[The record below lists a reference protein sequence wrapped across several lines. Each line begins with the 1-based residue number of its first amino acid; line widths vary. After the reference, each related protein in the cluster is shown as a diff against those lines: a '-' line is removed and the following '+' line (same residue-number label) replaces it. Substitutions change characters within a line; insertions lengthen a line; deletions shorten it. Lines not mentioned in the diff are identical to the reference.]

1 MAVDLEKL
9 AANFDLRGP
18 VTQIRPCGNGHIN
31 DSYRVDVSLGGFPI
45 SYLMQRINHHVFP
58 NVRMLMN
65 NISRVT
71 RHIQSKMYEQPGV
84 DFSRT
89 SLTIIPT
96 TEGAPY
102 YKGPEGYYWRMFL
115 FINNSVSYDYVSK
128 TSQAYEAAKA
138 FGNFQALLSDM
149 PGAPLFESIP
159 DFHHT
164 PRRFQTF
171 HSSLKADRLNRA
183 ASVKKEIDFI
193 LAYEDK
199 VHDVTD
205 GLADGSLPL
214 RVTHND
220 TKINNVMMD
229 AATGE
234 ALCVVDLDTV
244 MPGSALYDFGDL
256 VRTSTVSAPEDEQD
270 LSKIQFRLDMFEA
283 LVQGYL
289 ESPREMLVRRE
300 LELLVSSGSLITF
313 EVGLRFLTDYLDG
326 DKYFKIK
333 RRHHNLDRCRTQLEL
348 VRQMDQQKEKMQE
361 IIDRY

>member
-1 MAVDLEKL
+1 MAVNLEQL
-9 AANFDLRGP
+9 VASFDLRGP
-18 VTQIRPCGNGHIN
+18 VLQVQPCGNGHIN
-31 DSYRVDVSLGGFPI
+31 DSYRVDVSLGGFPVA
-45 SYLMQRINHHVFP
+45 YLLQRINHHVFP

-71 RHIQSKMYEQPGV
+71 RHIQAKNQNDSSK
-84 DFSRT
+84 DFSR
-89 SLTIIPT
+89 SALTLIPT

-102 YKGPEGYYWRMFL
+102 FKGPEGYYWRMFL
-115 FINNSVSYDYVSK
+115 FINNGISYDFVSE

-138 FGNFQALLSDM
+138 FGTFQAQLSDL

-159 DFHHT
+159 DFHNT

-171 HSSLKADRLNRA
+171 LSSLKADRLNRA
-183 ASVKKEIDFI
+183 ASVKPEIDFI
-193 LAYEDK
+193 LSYQDK
-199 VHDVTD
+199 IHAVTD
-205 GLADGSLPL
+205 GLENGTLPL

-220 TKINNVMMD
+220 TKINNVIMD
-229 AATGE
+229 AATGK

-256 VRTSTVSAPEDEQD
+256 VRTSTVTAAEDEQD
-270 LSKIQFRLDMFEA
+270 LSKIKFRLDMFEA
-283 LVQGYL
+283 LVKGYL
-289 ESPREMLVRRE
+289 HPTRDMLVQQE
-300 LELLVSSGSLITF
+300 LDLLVDSGSLITF

-348 VRQMDQQKEKMQE
+348 VRQMEQSKEKMQK
-361 IIDRY
+361 IIDKA